1 MNWDLLK
8 QLCETPA
15 VPGREEQMRS
25 LVRQY
30 LAPLV
35 DSVETD
41 VMGNMIGRRKREG
54 KPRVMVA
61 AHMDEIGFMVKFID
75 EKGFLRLQ
83 PLGGFD
89 PRQLFAQRVIVH
101 SARGQLRLTGV
112 LSYTTKPT
120 HMLTPEEAKESP
132 VIDKFFVDLGLPV
145 KEVKAKVS
153 IGDMVTMDREAIF
166 TGNVVVSKAIDNRV
180 GLYVM
185 LEAVA
190 RVVSDAIDLY
200 AVATV
205 QEEVGLR
212 GATTSAYAIHP
223 DIGIALDTTLANDY
237 PGITDVD
244 SVTRLGEGVA
254 IKLMDAS
261 LICHA
266 DLVEHMREIAL
277 EKNIPHQLE
286 ILPRGG
292 TDGGAL
298 QRTRGGTASIT
309 LSIPTRYIHT
319 VNEMANKHDIEAAVT
334 LLAAFLNSTGSRT
347 YIPGG

>member
-1 MNWDLLK
+1 MNWQLLK
-8 QLCETPA
+8 ELCETPA
-15 VPGREEQMRS
+15 VPGREDQMRA
-25 LVRQY
+25 LVRKH
-30 LAPLV
+30 LTPLV

-41 VMGNMIGRRKREG
+41 IMGNMIGRRRREG
-54 KPRVMVA
+54 KPRVMIA

-83 PLGGFD
+83 ALGGFD

-101 SARGQLRLTGV
+101 SADSKKRLRGV

-120 HMLTPEEAKESP
+120 HLLSPEEAKESP
-132 VIDKFFVDLGLPV
+132 VIDKFFVDLGMHVDDV
-145 KEVKAKVS
+145 KKCVG
-153 IGDMVTMDREAIF
+153 IGDMVTMDREAIIE
-166 TGNVVVSKAIDNRV
+166 GDVVVSKAIDNRV
-180 GLYVM
+180 GLFVM
-185 LEAVA
+185 LEAMS
-190 RVVSDAIDLY
+190 RVTGDDADIY

-212 GATTSAYAIHP
+212 GATTAAYAVDP
-223 DIGIALDTTLANDY
+223 YVGIALDTTLANDF
-237 PGITDVD
+237 PGMADAD
-244 SVTRLGEGVA
+244 SVTRLGGGVA

-261 LICHA
+261 LICHGS
-266 DLVEHMREIAL
+266 LVDHMREVATA
-277 EKNIPHQLE
+277 KSVPHQLE

-319 VNEMANKHDIEAAVT
+319 VNEMASKKDIEAAVC
-334 LLAAFLNSTGSRT
+334 LLSAYLGEAGRRT
-347 YIPGG
+347 YIPAG

>member
-1 MNWDLLK
+1 
-8 QLCETPA
+8 
-15 VPGREEQMRS
+15 MRV
-25 LVRQY
+25 LVRRH
-30 LAPLV
+30 LSPLV
-35 DSVETD
+35 DTVEVD
-41 VMGNMIGRRKREG
+41 VMGNLIGHRRRDG
-54 KPRVMVA
+54 KPRVMIA

-89 PRQLFAQRVIVH
+89 PRQLFAQRVVVH
-101 SARGQLRLTGV
+101 AARGQNRLSGV

-132 VIDKFFVDLGLPV
+132 VIDKFFVDLGLPLDDV
-145 KEVKAKVS
+145 KKMVG

-166 TGNVVVSKAIDNRV
+166 TGDVVVSKAIDNRV
-180 GLYVM
+180 GLFVM
-185 LEAVA
+185 LEALASVT
-190 RVVSDAIDLY
+190 SDAVDIH

-212 GATTSAYAIHP
+212 GATTSAFSVQP

-237 PGITDVD
+237 PGITDAD
-244 SVTRLGEGVA
+244 SVTKLGSGVA

-261 LICHA
+261 LICH
-266 DLVEHMREIAL
+266 DGLVEHMKEIAV
-277 EKNIPHQLE
+277 EKRIPHQLE

-319 VNEMANKHDIEAAVT
+319 VNEMANKNDIEAAVT
-334 LLAAFLNSTGSRT
+334 LLAAYLNAAGNRS